1 MVLTEAQKIVIGFL
15 VREKLSAI
23 FNDLQEMTTIY
34 HLIFDEVVSDIE
46 DTADWSNIEAN
57 AVVNSDVDIAVA
69 RVLYQKLIGNE

>member
-23 FNDLQEMTTIY
+23 FNGLQEMTTIY

>member
-1 MVLTEAQKIVIGFL
+1 MVITEAQKIVIGFL
-15 VREKLSAI
+15 VREKLAAI

-34 HLIFDEVVSDIE
+34 QLIFDEVVSDIE

-57 AVVNSDVDIAVA
+57 AVVNSDVDIAVS

>member
-1 MVLTEAQKIVIGFL
+1 MVITEAQKIVIGFL

-34 HLIFDEVVSDIE
+34 HLIFDEVVSDIK

-69 RVLYQKLIGNE
+69 RILYQKLIGNE

>member
-23 FNDLQEMTTIY
+23 FNDLQEMTKIY